1 MNTQFPFVDANNS
14 YVVARS
20 PNEHN
25 VSASPSFIN
34 HASNYVQGPMQN
46 NFHASNSHDFSN
58 IRHMYPNSH
67 ASATPQIHMPMSNMM
82 SSINQFETP
91 QVRISS
97 AIQESV
103 SPFYSS
109 ATNLQYVNPTSPMDG
124 RIGHATTSYSASYSQ
139 PSYATPDVSNS
150 SAPYTTVDTHNSA
163 SHLPGYSRMNVN
175 FTGAVVPNIVEDEVV
190 VAALKSLA
198 QNKRISALCLEQHEK
213 GLFPDYAAIKVR
225 VLQEDESLPI
235 DKIGEQKYVLTIMHV
250 PSPSTT
256 SYYTPPTQLQNF
268 GNTRV
273 SLPKESKSI
282 GGKSYPEW
290 DVIENKLKANFVAR
304 RQKET

>member
-1 MNTQFPFVDANNS
+1 MNTQFPFVDANNP
-14 YVVARS
+14 YVVAGS

-46 NFHASNSHDFSN
+46 NLHVSNSYKFSN
-58 IRHMYPNSH
+58 MQHMYPNSH
-67 ASATPQIHMPMSNMM
+67 ASETPQIHMPMSNMM

-91 QVRISS
+91 QVRISN

-109 ATNLQYVNPTSPMDG
+109 AANVQYSNPTMPMNE
-124 RIGHATTSYSASYSQ
+124 RIGHATNGYLASYSQ
-139 PSYATPDVSNS
+139 PSYATPHVSNS
-150 SAPYTTVDTHNSA
+150 SAPYTTVDAHNSA

-198 QNKRISALCLEQHEK
+198 KIRELVLFALNNMKRGYFL
-213 GLFPDYAAIKVR
+213 
-225 VLQEDESLPI
+225 
-235 DKIGEQKYVLTIMHV
+235 IM
-250 PSPSTT
+250 P
-256 SYYTPPTQLQNF
+256 Q
-268 GNTRV
+268 
-273 SLPKESKSI
+273 
-282 GGKSYPEW
+282 
-290 DVIENKLKANFVAR
+290 
-304 RQKET
+304 